1 MAGARAVGVEMEQAA
16 GKATRV
22 RGKLSVAHAAAA
34 GVGGSH
40 TTIMCNKITP
50 KGLSSNLRPTIHL
63 LGDPAQAAQPSAQVP
78 PWMLTEGPAAPALG
92 Q

>member
-34 GVGGSH
+34 GVGGVTH
-40 TTIMCNKITP
+40 YN
-50 KGLSSNLRPTIHL
+50 NV
-63 LGDPAQAAQPSAQVP
+63 Q
-78 PWMLTEGPAAPALG
+78 
-92 Q
+92 